1 MAVRV
6 NEAGKNRVCRKVN
19 DRDTGGSRIGDRLD
33 PISCYENVSAG
44 TNASRP
50 DVDELSS
57 KDSLCDGG
65 RRRLLG
71 VCVEEERDEAGGGE
85 KN

>member
-6 NEAGKNRVCRKVN
+6 NEAGKNRVRGKVN
-19 DRDTGGSRIGDRLD
+19 DRDTGGSRIGDGLD
-33 PISCYENVSAG
+33 AVLCDENVSAG

-57 KDSLCDGG
+57 KHSLCYGG
-65 RRRLLG
+65 RGWLLG
-71 VCVEEERDEAGGGE
+71 VCVEERDEAGGGE